1 MSKTKPLLTVTNV
14 SSGYGR
20 VTILND
26 ISITV
31 AEGEMVSIIG
41 ANGAGKTTLLKTLS
55 GLIEC
60 TAGSIVYD
68 SIDLTKT
75 PAHIRP
81 ALGLALV
88 PEGRQIFPR
97 LSVLENLELG
107 AYCRVAPAQEIAQ
120 DIEAQFTLFP
130 ILESRRAQLG
140 GTLSGGEQQML
151 AMARALMSRP
161 KLLLLDEPSM
171 GVAPLIV
178 EKIFTTLA
186 ELQKS
191 GLTILVVEQ
200 NASLALAQSD
210 RGYVIELGRIQYGGT
225 GKELLSDSRIRET
238 YLGH

>member
-1 MSKTKPLLTVTNV
+1 MNTTAPLLTTTNV

-20 VTILND
+20 ITILHD
-26 ISITV
+26 ISISV
-31 AEGEMVSIIG
+31 AKGEMISIIG

-55 GLIEC
+55 GLMPC
-60 TAGSIVYD
+60 SAGSIVYD
-68 SIDLTKT
+68 SIDLTDI
-75 PAHIRP
+75 PSHIRP
-81 ALGLALV
+81 SLGMALV

-107 AYCRVAPAQEIAQ
+107 AYSRVAPAEEIAR
-120 DIEAQFTLFP
+120 DIDAQFALFP
-130 ILESRRAQLG
+130 ILESRRTQLG

-178 EKIFTTLA
+178 EKIFSTLT
-186 ELQKS
+186 ELRKS

-200 NASLALAQSD
+200 NASLALAHSD
-210 RGYVIELGRIQYGGT
+210 RGYVLELGRVQYGGS
-225 GKELLSDSRIRET
+225 GSELLSDSRIRET
-238 YLGH
+238 YLGQ

>member
-1 MSKTKPLLTVTNV
+1 MNTGSPLLSTSNVT
-14 SSGYGR
+14 SGYGR
-20 VTILND
+20 ITILHD

-31 AEGEMVSIIG
+31 APGEMVSIIG

-55 GLIEC
+55 GLIPC
-60 TAGSIVYD
+60 STGSMMYD
-68 SIDLTKT
+68 AMDLTEI

-81 ALGLALV
+81 SLGMALV

-107 AYCRVAPAQEIAQ
+107 AYSRVAPAHEIAQ
-120 DIEAQFTLFP
+120 DIEAQFALFP
-130 ILESRRAQLG
+130 ILENRRHQSG

-178 EKIFTTLA
+178 EKIFSTLT
-186 ELQKS
+186 ELRRN

-200 NASLALAQSD
+200 NASLALAHSD
-210 RGYVIELGRIQYGGT
+210 RGYVLELGRVQYGGS

-238 YLGH
+238 YLGQ

>member
-1 MSKTKPLLTVTNV
+1 MSKTKPLLTATNV

-75 PAHIRP
+75 PAQIRP

-107 AYCRVAPAQEIAQ
+107 AYCRIAPAQEIVQ